1 MRFIGKFFYFIF
13 YSIFFILF
21 ALGAMF
27 LGGVSGTA
35 GTFYLMIEK
44 GDMQQHLMIAIATLS
59 VLWLI
64 IMILSSHNKKILK
77 RNKRLALEEAKK
89 QSGKDQHE

>member
-1 MRFIGKFFYFIF
+1 MRFIGKFFYFLF

-21 ALGAMF
+21 ALVAMF

-35 GTFYLMIEK
+35 STFYIMIEK
-44 GDMQQHLMIAIATLS
+44 GDMQQNLGTAIAVLF

-64 IMILSSHNKKILK
+64 IIFLSRHNKKIIK
-77 RNKRLALEEAKK
+77 RKKLLALEEAEN
-89 QSGKDQHE
+89 QLGKE